1 MGHYR
6 RKATTTMNI
15 HLHSALRIEV
25 LEHRIAPA
33 TIYAV
38 DTSNHLLKFDSATPG
53 TVESNTNIT
62 GLAVPATETI
72 RGIDFRP
79 ATGEL
84 YALGINNPDAGNDEG
99 RIYKLN
105 VTTGVLTEVGNTPF
119 KTDFQ
124 DGNDYAFDFNPSVDR
139 IRVTTDRDDNVRVN
153 PNNGTL
159 AGTDTMLTG
168 GVNPAVVG
176 LAYDHN
182 FENATDTTL
191 YGIDNNTDS
200 LVIIGGIN
208 GVPSPNGGAV
218 TVVGSLGVAFT
229 NYKVGFD
236 IESHSGTGYVV
247 LRPTAGGLT
256 SLYTINLTTGAA
268 TLVGAVGGNPQLDG
282 MTVAPTNDLQIVNN
296 TTATYTDQDGDKVT
310 VKITGAA
317 PGASLSPADFYFV
330 SGEVG
335 SQLKLLDFSDDGTEW
350 AKASITITAVPLN
363 GKGDSFATVGYIKA
377 TGIDLGKVS
386 VNGDLGQIDVGDAV
400 TSTPGLA
407 GLTVQSLGVYT
418 NSQLIT
424 ISDAFSEVVG
434 KLGSLTVKTEMT
446 RAQINVTG
454 GTDGAV
460 GPVFIGGNLFSTGA
474 ATGISASGNI
484 ASVKLLGSLQGG
496 GTTNSGSIIAVG
508 NIGPVFVGGSIFGG
522 DASNAGII
530 QSGGTMGAVTVKG
543 SIYGGT
549 DDHTGNIHS
558 GGNMGAVNIS
568 GSIVGGTV
576 GDPVNDYDSGLVYAF
591 GGLPA
596 NIASVKVGGNIDGS
610 AANGSYAGI
619 YATGMV
625 KTVTVLGSLV
635 GGAGLFTGTVSVG
648 GGVGT
653 VKIGGDLVGGTG
665 NYSGSLHTFNTG
677 GIGNITIGGTVV
689 GPGMSSVG
697 IFSSNQLGA
706 VKILGDLRSSLVGGA
721 RIFAA
726 GGLNATTSAQA
737 AAIKSVSIRG
747 SVTNALIYGGY
758 DFSGNAINPDAT
770 IGPVLVGGNWV
781 ASDLV
786 AGVAA
791 GVDTDFGTADDVKIN
806 EVTPDAL
813 FSKIASVTI
822 KGMAL
827 GAVNGTAHFG
837 IVAEQ
842 VGTVK
847 VGVRSYILAPG
858 TDTTGL
864 VLGTTTDI
872 RVREV

>member
-1 MGHYR
+1 
-6 RKATTTMNI
+6 MNL
-15 HLHSALRIEV
+15 HLPSVSHIEV
-25 LEHRIAPA
+25 LERRIAPA

-53 TVESNTNIT
+53 TVDSSISIT

-84 YALGINNPDAGNDEG
+84 YALGINNAVGDDEG

-105 VTTGVLTEVGNTPF
+105 VTTGVLTQVGVTPF
-119 KTDFQ
+119 KSDFQ
-124 DGNDYAFDFNPSVDR
+124 DGDDYAFDFNPSVDR
-139 IRVTTDRDDNVRVN
+139 IRVVTDRDENVRVN
-153 PNNGTL
+153 PNTGAL
-159 AGTDTMLTG
+159 AGSDSALSA
-168 GVNPAVVG
+168 GVNPQIVG

-191 YGIDNNTDS
+191 YGIDNATDS
-200 LVIIGGIN
+200 LVTIGGIN
-208 GVPSPNGGAV
+208 GVPSPNGGVV
-218 TVVGSLGVAFT
+218 TVVGALGVPFT
-229 NYKVGFD
+229 NFKVGFD
-236 IESHSGTGYVV
+236 IEGHTGTGYVV
-247 LRPTAGGLT
+247 LRPTGSGLT
-256 SLYTINLTTGAA
+256 SLFTINLATGAA

-282 MTVAPTNDLQIVNN
+282 MTVAPANDLTIVNN
-296 TTATYTDQDGDKVT
+296 TTATYTDQDGDRVT

-317 PGASLSPADFYFV
+317 PGAALSPADFYFV
-330 SGEVG
+330 EGEVG
-335 SQLKLLDFSDDGTEW
+335 SQLKLLDLSDDGTEW

-377 TGIDLGKVS
+377 NGIDLGKVS
-386 VNGDLGQIDVGDAV
+386 VNGDLGQIDAGDAV
-400 TSTPGLA
+400 TTTPGLA
-407 GLTVQSLGVYT
+407 GLTVQSLGVYS

-424 ISDAFSEVVG
+424 TTDPNSDIVG
-434 KLGSLTVKTEMT
+434 KLGSLTVKTDMI
-446 RAQINVTG
+446 RSQINVTSG
-454 GTDGAV
+454 ADGAI
-460 GPVFIGGNLFSTGA
+460 GAVFIGGDVLSTGA
-474 ATGISASGNI
+474 ATGISATGNI
-484 ASVKLLGSLQGG
+484 ASIKLLGSLQGG
-496 GTTNSGSIIAVG
+496 GTTNSGSIIAAG

-522 DASNAGII
+522 DASSAGII

-543 SIYGGT
+543 SVYGGT

-576 GDPVNDYDSGLVYAF
+576 ADAVNDIDSGLVYAF
-591 GGLPA
+591 GGLQA

-610 AANGSYAGI
+610 AANGSYTGV
-619 YATGMV
+619 YATGAI
-625 KTVTVLGSLV
+625 KTVTVLGSLI
-635 GGAGLFTGTVSVG
+635 GGAGQYTGTVSVG
-648 GGVGT
+648 GGLGT
-653 VKIGGDLVGGTG
+653 VKIGGDLLGGTG
-665 NYSGSLHTFNTG
+665 NYSGSLQTFGTG
-677 GIGNITIGGTVV
+677 SIGSVTIGGSVV
-689 GPGMSSVG
+689 GPGASSVG
-697 IFSSNQLGA
+697 ILSSNQLGA
-706 VKILGDLRSSLVGGA
+706 VKILGDLRSALTGGV

-726 GGLNATTSAQA
+726 GGLNAATPALA
-737 AAIKSVSIRG
+737 AAIKSLSIRG

-758 DFSGNAINPDAT
+758 DFSSNAVNPDAT

-781 ASDLV
+781 ASDLI

-791 GVDTDFGTADDVKIN
+791 GVDTDFGTADDVKIS

-822 KGMAL
+822 KGLAL
-827 GAVNGTAHFG
+827 GAVNGGTHFG

-847 VGVRSYILAPG
+847 VGVRSYLLALG

-864 VLGTTTDI
+864 YIGTTTDI